1 LSLTQKLS
9 KKGRFSKVSDITCP
23 AKTSWRG
30 FFSESAGGSM
40 PALYGVGFLQS
51 NPNRF
56 EKHLMEDDSPTI
68 IFFLNPV
75 EDHKNRAWYPTVS
88 KFR

>member
-1 LSLTQKLS
+1 ML
-9 KKGRFSKVSDITCP
+9 
-23 AKTSWRG
+23 
-30 FFSESAGGSM
+30 
-40 PALYGVGFLQS
+40 ALYGVGFLQS

-56 EKHLMEDDSPTI
+56 EKHLMEDDNPTI

-75 EDHKNRAWYPTVS
+75 EDHKNRAWYPNVS